1 MSHLVSHQDAV
12 VCHVSVS
19 AIPAHLVG
27 SDYYNMMVEDDA
39 TSEETICVPA
49 RFYHA
54 QTVPTSFVHGM
65 QILETLRYWG
75 CGHVPDEFYE
85 AIVASPKLR
94 REFQTQL
101 PVLVEHF
108 EGGHSNGGASLEGL
122 SMLKLVCTMDIVE
135 VARQGACKLFQ
146 CMLRFPVVSYDAGNV
161 FLAIAESGSVD
172 ELNQFA
178 HVSEQDPDESTC
190 ECAVKYGHLDVFRR
204 LVDMGCPWDSS
215 VLMAAAY
222 YGHVSI
228 LQYLRDEDSQD
239 ADMWDSYTSHRIQ
252 DDPWECLLVDED
264 RPEKCFD
271 YPSYYQRWSLPV
283 PITDHLE
290 ERNDHYLKLF
300 GGIPDFVF
308 EDLTLA
314 ELAAANG
321 QVHVLQFIEKEDEL
335 QQQVGGV
342 NVFLAA
348 LSRGH
353 MDTFQFLL
361 EMWGKRLFDESE
373 YEDNPNIILPCI
385 FAASQGNLELLTQL
399 SKVAHFPINVL
410 SVMAAIFANDVPC
423 LTFCV
428 QRIQDGIGR
437 WDEDLYLFA
446 IRHGRFACVQALYAY
461 LPTVDVLEHGMDRRC
476 MFAAQYGQV
485 EILRFLLALDM
496 DMDTLKELW
505 CIADTHGRETCCAFL
520 AGRISD

>member
-1 MSHLVSHQDAV
+1 MSHIMVT
-12 VCHVSVS
+12 VSVS
-19 AIPAHLVG
+19 DIPAHLVG
-27 SDYYNMMVEDDA
+27 TCYYNMMVEDDT

-49 RFYHA
+49 QFYHA

-65 QILETLRYWG
+65 QILETLRFWG
-75 CGHVPDEFYE
+75 CCIVPDEFFE
-85 AIVASPKLR
+85 AILASPDLR
-94 REFQTQL
+94 REFLEQL
-101 PVLVEHF
+101 PVLQEHF
-108 EGGHSNGGASLEGL
+108 EGGHSNGGSSFEALDSV
-122 SMLKLVCTMDIVE
+122 KLACTMDIVE
-135 VARQGACKLFQ
+135 VARQGLLKLFQ
-146 CMLRFPVVSYDAGNV
+146 CMLRFPVVVSYDAGNV

-190 ECAVKYGHLDVFRR
+190 ECAVKYGHLDMFRR
-204 LVDMGCPWDSS
+204 LVDMGCPWDSR

-222 YGHVSI
+222 YGHVSM
-228 LQYLRDEDSQD
+228 LQYLRDGESQD
-239 ADMWDSYTSHRIQ
+239 FWDSYTSHMIE

-271 YPSYYQRWSLPV
+271 YPSYYQRWVLPV
-283 PITDHLE
+283 PITDHLK

-314 ELAAANG
+314 ELAAANDH
-321 QVHVLQFIEKEDEL
+321 VHVLKFIEEDDEL
-335 QQQVGGV
+335 HQQKGRVYM
-342 NVFLAA
+342 FLAA
-348 LSRGH
+348 LTRGH
-353 MDTFQFLL
+353 MNTFRFML
-361 EMWGKRLFDESE
+361 EKWGDQLFDEAE
-373 YEDNPNIILPCI
+373 YENNCNIILPCV
-385 FAASQGNLELLTQL
+385 FAASQGNLEMLTYL
-399 SKVAHFPINVL
+399 SEVANFPITVL

-461 LPTVDVLEHGMDRRC
+461 LPTVDAKDRRC

-485 EILRFLLALDM
+485 EILRFLVDHNVHTS
-496 DMDTLKELW
+496 DDVDTVESLW
-505 CIADTHGRETCCAFL
+505 LQAFDKQRENMM
-520 AGRISD
+520 